1 LVAPRGLARI
11 RGAYPDLTVDSS
23 RVVEQ
28 EGVMKRR
35 RIPPWALA
43 VLAAAIGLAMPLAVS
58 GRSIRPAEAG
68 VRGAGTHA
76 DGLLVRFR
84 AGAPAGQVQSV
95 LAAAGAVQ
103 IGRLDAL
110 GTIVVAPSVGQ
121 ARGRVK
127 SSLSTS
133 GIVESVESDGL
144 AHVTLTPNDPL
155 WSDEWWARKV
165 RAPRAWDVT
174 TGADGPVIAV
184 LDTGVA
190 AGHRDLQGRVIAGRD
205 FVNDDN
211 NPADDN
217 GHGTMVAGVAG
228 GRGNNSVGIAGACW
242 GCRILAV
249 KVANRRGDVAWSNAA
264 AGLIWAT
271 DHGAHVVNM
280 SFGHSFGSATMA
292 SAVAYANNHGV
303 VLVASAGNK
312 GTRAKFYPASYPG
325 VLSVAATT
333 SNDNLFSWSTR
344 GDWVRVAAPGCA
356 VTTKKNGGWGSFCG
370 TSAAAPIV
378 AGIAGLALALKPGAS
393 RSQVINAITQSAVFV
408 TSAIGG
414 GRVDAYS
421 ALRAI
426 GGG

>member
-1 LVAPRGLARI
+1 M
-11 RGAYPDLTVDSS
+11 T
-23 RVVEQ
+23 
-28 EGVMKRR
+28 
-35 RIPPWALA
+35 
-43 VLAAAIGLAMPLAVS
+43 VS
-58 GRSIRPAEAG
+58 GRSSRPTEAD
-68 VRGAGTHA
+68 VSGAGAHA

-84 AGAPAGQVQSV
+84 AGAPTGQVQTV
-95 LAAAGAVQ
+95 LAGAGAVE

-110 GTIVVAPSVGQ
+110 GTIVVAPSPGK

-127 SSLSTS
+127 SLLSSS

-155 WSDEWWARKV
+155 WPDEWWARKV

-174 TGADGPVIAV
+174 TGTGGPVIAI

-211 NPADDN
+211 NPSDDN
-217 GHGTMVAGVAG
+217 GHGTMVAGVAA

-249 KVANRRGDVAWSNAA
+249 KVANSRGDVKWSNAA

-271 DHGAHVVNM
+271 DHGAQVVNM
-280 SFGHSFGSATMA
+280 SFGHSYGSATMA

-303 VLVASAGNK
+303 VVVAAAGNK
-312 GTRAKFYPASYPG
+312 GTRAKFYPAAYPG

-333 SNDNLFSWSTR
+333 SYDNLFSWSTR

-356 VTTKKNGGWGSFCG
+356 VTTKKSGGWGSFCG

-378 AGIAGLALALKPGAS
+378 AGIAGLGLTLKPGAS
-393 RSQVINAITQSAVFV
+393 RSQVINAITQSAAFV

-421 ALRAI
+421 TLSTI